1 MKISDIK
8 SNENIKDKERRQT
21 TLTFI
26 ENNEEKEIILEGS
39 GSIKIAIEA

>member
-8 SNENIKDKERRQT
+8 SSENIKDKECRQT

-26 ENNEEKEIILEGS
+26 ENNEEKEIILEGN
-39 GSIKIAIEA
+39 GAIKIAIEA